1 MREIMAVTKALS
13 DENRVRIVLF
23 LRHGEL
29 CVCQIVSM
37 LELAPSTV
45 SKHLSILTNAGLLI
59 TRKRGRWHYYELTGP
74 EAGPKVYGAIQWLL
88 NALHDDPISAE
99 DDEKRQN
106 VCCTPLEDLLECY
119 NPKN

>member
-29 CVCQIVSM
+29 CVCQIVTM

-45 SKHLSILTNAGLLI
+45 SKHLSILTNAGLL
-59 TRKRGRWHYYELTGP
+59 TTAKRGRWHHYALAGP
-74 EAGPKVYGAIQWLL
+74 EAGPKIYGAIEWLL
-88 NALHDDPISAE
+88 DALRDDPQSAE
-99 DDEKRQN
+99 DDKKREK
-106 VCCTPLEDLLECY
+106 VCCTPLEDLLACY
-119 NPKN
+119 SQKS